1 MNMINELFKLKPGA
15 HKTIRVNDGVMEGC
29 RRCGENENPY
39 LSARRTWNDHMRE
52 VIASRTMWQMLAL
65 LCLLI
70 ALAGVGGV
78 IAIGSQSKFIPY
90 VVQVN
95 KLGEAIAVSRAD
107 IAAVADQRVGR
118 SRYRGEMLPINLIQG
133 HNSSSPPQGI
143 FCTLA

>member
-15 HKTIRVNDGVMEGC
+15 DDAVRVNDGRMEGG

-78 IAIGSQSKFIPY
+78 IVIGSQSKFIPY

-107 IAAVADQRVGR
+107 IAAVADQRVVHA
-118 SRYRGEMLPINLIQG
+118 SVAAFINDLRMVTPDIALQKC
-133 HNSSSPPQGI
+133 HQARTR
-143 FCTLA
+143 CA

>member
-15 HKTIRVNDGVMEGC
+15 DETVRVNDGVMEGG
-29 RRCGENENPY
+29 RRSGENENPY

-78 IAIGSQSKFIPY
+78 IVNCSQCKFIPY
-90 VVQVN
+90 ILQVQ
-95 KLGEAIAVSRAD
+95 KTRSSGERDSRVRLPRDTA
-107 IAAVADQRVGR
+107 
-118 SRYRGEMLPINLIQG
+118 SRYRSDCAWPGESKY
-133 HNSSSPPQGI
+133 SSTS
-143 FCTLA
+143 